1 MSQPAK
7 DNSLDSILADFE
19 NQYKQKNVSGN
30 NSGNSSDRVNNA
42 PMNNNDPLIDSFVNE
57 LTQQKSKPPSQIKS
71 TNTDNNLDNLAQE
84 FQQKGNQTK
93 PKQKSSLTEE
103 SLNNIA
109 QQFQQKRE
117 QDKQEQ
123 KTDNLEYIRRQE
135 LEKQRRIKQLTR
147 QAEVWLKNLDPYSDE
162 GFWFEQF
169 ANSYPSKLEAA
180 IEYLKAL
187 Q

>member
-84 FQQKGNQTK
+84 FQQKGNQTMSNQIPTHK
-93 PKQKSSLTEE
+93 ILFNVPTG
-103 SLNNIA
+103 
-109 QQFQQKRE
+109 
-117 QDKQEQ
+117 
-123 KTDNLEYIRRQE
+123 KTDDDDNKLYRTTEIGVGWEDMHGRISLKRKFQLVIE
-135 LEKQRRIKQLTR
+135 SFESIVPIALLEKN
-147 QAEVWLKNLDPYSDE
+147 KNKD
-162 GFWFEQF
+162 
-169 ANSYPSKLEAA
+169 SK
-180 IEYLKAL
+180 
-187 Q
+187 